1 MDQIVV
7 GVADCRVADAP
18 EQVLATFAL
27 GSCIGLTAYDPKA
40 ALGGLLHFMLP
51 DSAIDPEKGR
61 RNPFMFADTGIPRLI
76 EMLVARGASK
86 HRLVVRAFGGAQM
99 MDDRN
104 IFEIGK
110 RNCLAAR
117 KILWKV
123 GILLSGEVVG
133 GERSRTVRLEIAT
146 GRVVLQESGEERQW
160 SGAPARKGEM
170 PWPTVS

>member
-51 DSAIDPEKGR
+51 DSTIDPEKGR
-61 RNPFMFADTGIPRLI
+61 CNPFMFADTGIPRLLD
-76 EMLVARGASK
+76 MLAARGASK
-86 HRLVVRAFGGAQM
+86 NRLVVHAFGGAQM
-99 MDDRN
+99 MDN
-104 IFEIGK
+104 GKVFEIGK
-110 RNCLAAR
+110 RNSLAVR

-123 GILLSGEVVG
+123 GILLSGEAVG
-133 GERSRTVRLEIAT
+133 GERSRSVKLEIAT
-146 GRVVLQESGEERQW
+146 GRVVLQEAGEQSQW
-160 SGAPARKGEM
+160 GGTPAKKGEK

>member
-1 MDQIVV
+1 
-7 GVADCRVADAP
+7 
-18 EQVLATFAL
+18 
-27 GSCIGLTAYDPKA
+27 
-40 ALGGLLHFMLP
+40 MLP

-76 EMLVARGASK
+76 ELLAARGASK
-86 HRLVVRAFGGAQM
+86 QRLVVHAFGGAQM
-99 MDDRN
+99 MDDGKL
-104 IFEIGK
+104 FQIGK
-110 RNCLAAR
+110 RNCLAMR

-133 GERSRTVRLEIAT
+133 GERSRSVKLEIAT
-146 GRVVLQESGEERQW
+146 GRVVLQEAGEQRQW

>member
-7 GVADCRVADAP
+7 GIADCRIADAP

-40 ALGGLLHFMLP
+40 AMGGLLHFMLP

-76 EMLVARGASK
+76 EMLAVRGASK
-86 HRLVVRAFGGAQM
+86 HRLIVHAFGGAQM
-99 MDDRN
+99 MDDRKV
-104 IFEIGK
+104 FEIGK
-110 RNCLAAR
+110 RNCLAVR

-123 GILLSGEVVG
+123 GVLLRGEVVG
-133 GERSRTVRLEIAT
+133 GERSRSVKLEIAT
-146 GRVVLQESGEERQW
+146 GRVVLQEAGEQRHLGGVP
-160 SGAPARKGEM
+160 SAKGEM
-170 PWPTVS
+170 SWPTAS